1 MQNTQPWKC
10 GESPS
15 PSTIGLT
22 RHLPGAD
29 DLHAARASCEQEG
42 TKSVCTSCAQTLLHR
57 PLPSAAEQSQLL
69 EVPFLSCILSYNT
82 SLHGWRAY
90 GSFPLKSWRLNTLLQ
105 VLGSGSFFSRTH
117 PPARVLLT
125 PHRLGRGHR
134 YTSVCQTEQLRPER
148 KGMGRQGQ
156 LSAGCCAWS
165 CHPAHLHSHAL
176 EPEHLLLRI
185 FCWLLSS
192 THQQCCAGELPSSE
206 RQLPL
211 FQWSLGTASSGELLR
226 WGPQQLTFC

>member
-125 PHRLGRGHR
+125 PPTWGEAMATPLFVKQSSWGQKGKEWDGRASSVLGVVHGRVTLLT
-134 YTSVCQTEQLRPER
+134 YTATLWNLSIFCCAS
-148 KGMGRQGQ
+148 
-156 LSAGCCAWS
+156 SAGCSAALTNNAVQGS
-165 CHPAHLHSHAL
+165 CPA
-176 EPEHLLLRI
+176 LRGS
-185 FCWLLSS
+185 C
-192 THQQCCAGELPSSE
+192 
-206 RQLPL
+206 L
-211 FQWSLGTASSGELLR
+211 FSNGL
-226 WGPQQLTFC
+226 